1 MAGKQHY
8 THNTVSV
15 RRWCNECRRF
25 TDHAVAGGRV
35 GHCLEQHARPTA
47 APAQPRAAQQQPLFT
62 RRNV

>member
-8 THNTVSV
+8 TRNTVSV

-25 TDHAVAGGRV
+25 TDHQVSGGQV

-47 APAQPRAAQQQPLFT
+47 SQPKPAQQRPLFASG
-62 RRNV
+62 RWNV